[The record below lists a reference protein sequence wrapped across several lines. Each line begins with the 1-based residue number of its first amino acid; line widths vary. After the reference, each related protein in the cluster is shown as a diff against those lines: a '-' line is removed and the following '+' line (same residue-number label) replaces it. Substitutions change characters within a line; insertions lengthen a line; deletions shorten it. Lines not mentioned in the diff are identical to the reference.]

1 MSTSTTSVDTFSK
14 SEPLLTKPAPAAS
27 EQKMPEPT
35 VSQIKF
41 TPTNITVNGPPG
53 GITVAGHGFWV
64 LPPTA
69 EGVTWALFR
78 PDGANYFFPNE
89 QQKK

>member
-1 MSTSTTSVDTFSK
+1 MSTSTTAVETFSK
-14 SEPLLTKPAPAAS
+14 SEPLLTKPAAAP
-27 EQKMPEPT
+27 MPEPT

-41 TPTNITVNGPPG
+41 TPTNINVNGPPA